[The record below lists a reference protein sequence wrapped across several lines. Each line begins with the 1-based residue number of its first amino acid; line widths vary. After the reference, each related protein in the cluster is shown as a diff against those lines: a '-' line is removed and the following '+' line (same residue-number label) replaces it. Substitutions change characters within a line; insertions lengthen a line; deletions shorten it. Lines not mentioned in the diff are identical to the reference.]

1 MNTVKCSVGVFFP
14 GCESEHEQSAIISGL
29 HIDWTLA
36 GDDGP
41 EEAGQSQW
49 ILGSAVRDPHS
60 HPHGSSG
67 RRV

>member
-1 MNTVKCSVGVFFP
+1 MGVFFP
-14 GCESEHEQSAIISGL
+14 GCESEHEQSAGEVIRSGL
-29 HIDWTLA
+29 QIDWTLA
-36 GDDGP
+36 GGDGP

-67 RRV
+67 RSV

>member
-1 MNTVKCSVGVFFP
+1 MIG
-14 GCESEHEQSAIISGL
+14 SGL
-29 HIDWTLA
+29 QTSLDTCRTLS
-36 GDDGP
+36 GGGDGP

-60 HPHGSSG
+60 NPHGSYG

>member
-1 MNTVKCSVGVFFP
+1 MGVFFSFLV
-14 GCESEHEQSAIISGL
+14 ESEHEQSAGLVILSGL
-29 HIDWTLA
+29 QTHWTLA
-36 GDDGP
+36 GGDGS

-60 HPHGSSG
+60 HPHRSAG